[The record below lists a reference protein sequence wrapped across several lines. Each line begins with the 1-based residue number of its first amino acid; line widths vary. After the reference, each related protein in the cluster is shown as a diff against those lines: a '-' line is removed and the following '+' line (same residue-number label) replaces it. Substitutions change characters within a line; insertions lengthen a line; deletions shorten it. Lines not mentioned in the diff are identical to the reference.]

1 MVSVEDWSWAEI
13 AGMADE
19 MGFGVGT
26 GEGGG
31 DAWPV
36 LV

>member
-13 AGMADE
+13 AGMAE
-19 MGFGVGT
+19 ERGFGVGT

-31 DAWPV
+31 VARPV
-36 LV
+36 VV